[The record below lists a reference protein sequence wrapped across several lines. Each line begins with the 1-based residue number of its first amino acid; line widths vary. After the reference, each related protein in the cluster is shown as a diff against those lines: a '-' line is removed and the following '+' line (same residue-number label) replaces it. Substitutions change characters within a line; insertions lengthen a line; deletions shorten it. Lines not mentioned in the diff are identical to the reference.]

1 MSIPITLQQEDGLF
15 FDVFCMPYK
24 SHTAPSIFLN
34 ARQYSLLYLS
44 SCVEEEHTD
53 CIYKRLSSAS
63 VITMGFFTTRDGTE
77 IYYKDWGNP
86 SGQIVTFSHGWP
98 LNSDN
103 WENQMFFL
111 ANDGYRV
118 IAHDRRGHGR
128 SSQPWEGND
137 MDTYAD
143 DLHQLFEH
151 LDLKDVMMVGHSTG
165 GGEVARFVGRFGTS
179 RVSKAVLVSAVPPL
193 MIKTEANPG
202 GTPIEVF
209 DEFRAA
215 MVKDRAQFFYD
226 VPTGPFFG
234 FNRENAKVSQGLIQ
248 SWWSQGMMCGFKG
261 AYDCVKAFSETDFT
275 DDLKKM
281 DIPVLVL
288 HGEDDQVVPIGASAH
303 MSSKIVPNGTLKTF
317 PGAPHA
323 LPNIAADTVNQD
335 LLAFLK
341 S

>member
-1 MSIPITLQQEDGLF
+1 
-15 FDVFCMPYK
+15 
-24 SHTAPSIFLN
+24 
-34 ARQYSLLYLS
+34 
-44 SCVEEEHTD
+44 
-53 CIYKRLSSAS
+53 
-63 VITMGFFTTRDGTE
+63 MGFFTTRDGTD

-86 SGQIVTFSHGWP
+86 AGKIVTFSHGWP

-111 ANDGYRV
+111 ANHGYRV

-128 SSQPWEGND
+128 SSQPWHGND

-165 GGEVARFVGRFGTS
+165 GGEVTRFVGRYGTS

-193 MIKTEANPG
+193 MVKTDQNPG
-202 GTPIEVF
+202 GLPIEVF
-209 DEFRAA
+209 DGFRAA

-226 VPTGPFFG
+226 VPNGLFFG

-248 SWWSQGMMCGFKG
+248 SWWDQGMMCGFKG
-261 AYDCVKAFSETDFT
+261 AYDCLKAFSETDFT
-275 DDLKKM
+275 EDLKKM
-281 DIPVLVL
+281 DIPVLIL
-288 HGEDDQVVPIGASAH
+288 HGDDDQVVPVGASAQN
-303 MSSKIVPNGTLKTF
+303 SSKLVPQGTLKIY

-323 LPNIAADTVNQD
+323 LPNTHVDEVNQE

-341 S
+341 K